1 MAGPAAGGEAGDGG
15 RRHAGQVHQVH
26 EHRVDVRRQ
35 RGEARAERGAHAFGP
50 VGRLHGRDTLGEDR
64 ADGVGRRAQ
73 DDDAGRAAAVGE
85 HAQRAAHQRLPVQ
98 LDERFGAAHAAP
110 RARGEQQTGGYRLIT
125 VCGCS

>member
-1 MAGPAAGGEAGDGG
+1 M
-15 RRHAGQVHQVH
+15 H

-50 VGRLHGRDTLGEDR
+50 VGRLHGRDALGEDH
-64 ADGVGRRAQ
+64 AHGVGRRAH

-85 HAQRAAHQRLPVQ
+85 HAQCAAHQRLPVQ
-98 LDERFGAAHAAP
+98 LDERFGAAHATP